1 MPRSQNSLTELAR
14 VGFARLGWA
23 ADELRALTEST
34 GVGTDALLGSFQTAA
49 DPDLALAG
57 ILKLQQRSPE
67 VALTTLQDD
76 ALRTRVARVFGASEG
91 LADFFCRHP
100 RQLAELGTDRL
111 ELPTAEG
118 ARDEMLDSVGAV
130 DGFSTLVGEDAWTA
144 LRVRYRTLLA
154 VVTAFDLEQG
164 NPVAGLDGVA
174 LALADLAAAALEASL
189 AVARTQLSTK
199 GHGLWHFPVA
209 EVAATRFAVIGMGKA
224 GAGELNYVSDVDV
237 IFVAEGSEGVGD
249 AEGLP
254 SSTAIEIGTRLAMVL
269 MRGISESGIEPGLW
283 EVDPNL
289 RPEGKAGA
297 LVRSLESHAA
307 YYDRWAKNWEFQALL
322 KARPMAG
329 DLALGEDYTRIV
341 APKVWSS
348 ASRENFVESVQRMR
362 ERVTSNI
369 KASDVE
375 YQLKLGP
382 GGLRDI
388 EFTVQLLQ
396 LVHGQV
402 DETVRQRGT
411 LAALGALADGGY
423 IGRVESVEFAQDYR
437 VLRLLEHRMQLRHLT
452 RTHLMP
458 RDESEQRVLA
468 RGSGLASSA
477 QDLITR
483 WSDIKVRVR
492 SLHERLFY
500 RPLLAAVAA
509 LSPDEQALT
518 SAQAEARLAA
528 IGFLNPAGAL
538 NHIRAMTAGVSRRA
552 AIQRT
557 LLPVMLQWF
566 ANGADPDYGLL
577 AFRRLSDTLGETYWF
592 LRMLRDS
599 SGAAARLT
607 QVLSGSRFVGELL
620 ERIPE
625 AAAWL
630 ENDEELRPRAL
641 AVLEDETRAI
651 VARHESPDAAAMAL
665 RTARRREV
673 LRLAIS
679 SILGMCTVEELG
691 LALTDITTVHLQG
704 TLSVIRQSAAP
715 ASGDGIEFAIIGM
728 GRYGGGELG
737 FGSDADVL
745 YVYRA
750 VRVDKATAQSVAQF
764 IVNELN
770 RLTEDARLP
779 LDLDIDLRPEGK
791 NGPAVRSLES
801 YANYYERWSL
811 TWEAQALLRANGVAG
826 DRALIEDFHALAD
839 TVRYPAAISE
849 TEVREVKRIKARVEK
864 ERLPQGADPARH
876 LKLGRGSLSDVEWY
890 VQLLQL
896 QYALRIPGLRTTSTL
911 DALAAAEDAGLINH
925 DDARKLREA
934 WLFASRARSA
944 MTLWTNKTSDVLP
957 ADRRQLEGVARLLEY
972 PPGSATRLE
981 EDYLGVTRRSR
992 TVFDRLFYGQ

>member
-1 MPRSQNSLTELAR
+1 MPRSQTTLTDLAR
-14 VGFARLGWA
+14 VGFAQLGWA
-23 ADELRALTEST
+23 GEELRALAETS
-34 GVGTDALLGSFQTAA
+34 GVALDDLLASFQLAA
-49 DPDLALAG
+49 DPDLALQG
-57 ILKLQQRSPE
+57 VKRILQRAES
-67 VALTTLQDD
+67 AMLD
-76 ALRTRVARVFGASEG
+76 ALRDPAARNRVVRVFGASSG
-91 LADFFCRHP
+91 LTDFFARHP
-100 RQLAELGTDRL
+100 EQLAALGSAPLDLPDRESAARALL
-111 ELPTAEG
+111 EAV
-118 ARDEMLDSVGAV
+118 AAV
-130 DGFSTLVGEDAWTA
+130 DGFSTALGEDAWTA
-144 LRVRYRTLLA
+144 LRIRYRVLLA
-154 VVTAFDLEQG
+154 LVTAYDLEQP
-164 NPVAGLDGVA
+164 NPVAGLDTVA
-174 LALADLAAAALEASL
+174 RSLTDLAAGALEAAL
-189 AVARTQLSTK
+189 AVARSQVSTK
-199 GHGLWHFPVA
+199 GHGLWQFPIEQVR
-209 EVAATRFAVIGMGKA
+209 ATRFAIIGMGKA

-237 IFVAEGSEGVGD
+237 IFVADGD
-249 AEGLP
+249 EEAGL
-254 SSTAIEIGTRLAMVL
+254 STSTAVEIGTRLAMVT
-269 MRGISESGIEPGLW
+269 MRGIGETGLEPGLW

-322 KARPMAG
+322 KARPLAG

-362 ERVTSNI
+362 ERVTEHI
-369 KASDVE
+369 KPDDVE

-396 LVHGQV
+396 LVHGQT

-411 LAALGALADGGY
+411 LPALAALAEGSY

-437 VLRLLEHRMQLRHLT
+437 ILRLLEHRLQLRNLS

-458 RDESEQRVLA
+458 RDEAEQRVLA

-477 QDLITR
+477 DELVLR
-483 WSDIKVRVR
+483 WNAIKVRVR
-492 SLHERLFY
+492 NLHERLFY

-538 NHIRAMTAGVSRRA
+538 GHIAAMTAGVSRRA

-630 ENDEELRPRAL
+630 ENDEELHPRAR
-641 AVLEDETRAI
+641 AVLDDETRAI
-651 VARHESPDAAAMAL
+651 VARHDTPDAAAMAL

-673 LRLAIS
+673 LRLAIA
-679 SILGMCTVEELG
+679 SILGMVTVEELG
-691 LALTDITTVHLQG
+691 RGLTDITTVHLEG
-704 TLSVIRQSAAP
+704 TLSVIRQSAALVN
-715 ASGDGIEFAIIGM
+715 GDGIEFAIIGM

-745 YVYRA
+745 YVYRPT
-750 VRVDKATAQSVAQF
+750 RVDKQTGQSVAQF
-764 IVNELN
+764 IVNELK
-770 RLTEDARLP
+770 RLTEDHRLP

-801 YANYYERWSL
+801 YAAYYERWSL

-826 DRALIEDFHALAD
+826 DRALIESFHELAD
-839 TVRYPAAISE
+839 TVRYPRAISE
-849 TEVREVKRIKARVEK
+849 TEIREVKRIKARVEK

-896 QYALRIPGLRTTSTL
+896 RHAVRLPALRTTSTL
-911 DALAAAEDAGLINH
+911 EALSAAEEAGLINH
-925 DDARKLREA
+925 DDARKLHDA
-934 WLFASRARSA
+934 WIFASRARSA
-944 MTLWTNKTSDVLP
+944 MTLWTNKTADVLP
-957 ADRRQLEGVARLLEY
+957 SDRRQLEGVARLMEY
-972 PPGSATRLE
+972 PPGSATQLE
-981 EDYLGVTRRSR
+981 EDYLGVTRRAR
-992 TVFDRLFYGQ
+992 TVFERLFYGT

>member
-1 MPRSQNSLTELAR
+1 
-14 VGFARLGWA
+14 V
-23 ADELRALTEST
+23 
-34 GVGTDALLGSFQTAA
+34 
-49 DPDLALAG
+49 
-57 ILKLQQRSPE
+57 
-67 VALTTLQDD
+67 
-76 ALRTRVARVFGASEG
+76 
-91 LADFFCRHP
+91 
-100 RQLAELGTDRL
+100 
-111 ELPTAEG
+111 
-118 ARDEMLDSVGAV
+118 
-130 DGFSTLVGEDAWTA
+130 
-144 LRVRYRTLLA
+144 
-154 VVTAFDLEQG
+154 
-164 NPVAGLDGVA
+164 
-174 LALADLAAAALEASL
+174 
-189 AVARTQLSTK
+189 STK
-199 GHGLWHFPVA
+199 GHGLWYFPA
-209 EVAATRFAVIGMGKA
+209 EEVRATRFAIIGMGKA

-237 IFVAEGSEGVGD
+237 IFVAEGSSGGPD
-249 AEGLP
+249 GLELP
-254 SSTAIEIGTRLAMVL
+254 TSTAVEIGTRLAMVT
-269 MRGISESGIEPGLW
+269 MRGIGETGLEPGLW

-322 KARPMAG
+322 KARPLAG
-329 DLALGEDYTRIV
+329 DAALGEDYTRLV

-362 ERVTSNI
+362 ERVTEHI
-369 KASDVE
+369 KPDDVE

-402 DETVRQRGT
+402 DESVRQRGT
-411 LAALGALADGGY
+411 LPALAALAEGGY

-437 VLRLLEHRMQLRHLT
+437 ILRLLEHRMQLRHLS

-458 RDESEQRVLA
+458 RDEASQRVLA
-468 RGSGLASSA
+468 RGSGLATSA
-477 QDLITR
+477 DELIGR
-483 WSDIKVRVR
+483 WTDIKVRVR

-538 NHIRAMTAGVSRRA
+538 SHIAAMTAGVSRRA

-630 ENDEELRPRAL
+630 ENDEELRPREM

-651 VARHESPDAAAMAL
+651 VARHDTPDAAAMAL

-673 LRLAIS
+673 LRLAIA
-679 SILGMCTVEELG
+679 SILGMVTVEELG
-691 LALTDITTVHLQG
+691 RGLTDITTVHLEG
-704 TLSVIRQSAAP
+704 TLSVIRQSAALVN
-715 ASGDGIEFAIIGM
+715 GDGIEFAIIGM

-745 YVYRA
+745 YVYRP
-750 VRVDKATAQSVAQF
+750 VRVDKQTAQSVAQF
-764 IVNELN
+764 IVNELV

-791 NGPAVRSLES
+791 NGPAVRSLDS
-801 YANYYERWSL
+801 YAAYYERWSL

-826 DRALIEDFHALAD
+826 DRSLIEDFHALAD
-839 TVRYPAAISE
+839 TVRYPRAISE
-849 TEVREVKRIKARVEK
+849 TEIREVKRIKARVEK

-896 QYALRIPGLRTTSTL
+896 QHASRLPALRTTSTL
-911 DALAAAEDAGLINH
+911 AALTAAEDASLINH
-925 DDARKLREA
+925 DDARKLHDA
-934 WLFASRARSA
+934 WIFASRARSA

-957 ADRRQLEGVARLLEY
+957 GDRRQLEGVARLMEY
-972 PPGSATRLE
+972 PPGSATQLE
-981 EDYLGVTRRSR
+981 EDYLGVTRRAR
-992 TVFDRLFYGQ
+992 TVFERLFYGV

>member
-1 MPRSQNSLTELAR
+1 MPRSQTTLTDLAR
-14 VGFARLGWA
+14 VGFAHLGE
-23 ADELRALTEST
+23 ADEQLRALEAAS
-34 GVGTDALLGSFQTAA
+34 GVLLPELLASFQTAA
-49 DPDLALAG
+49 DPDLALRG
-57 ILKLQQRSPE
+57 VQRILQRASD
-67 VALTTLQDD
+67 VMMAALVDPL
-76 ALRTRVARVFGASEG
+76 LRTRVVRVFGASEG
-91 LADFFCRHP
+91 LTDFFVRHP
-100 RQLAELGTDRL
+100 SRLPELGVADLR
-111 ELPTAEG
+111 LPTAET
-118 ARDEMLDSVGAV
+118 AKRELLASVDAV
-130 DGFSTLVGEDAWTA
+130 DGFAGIVGENAWTA
-144 LRVRYRTLLA
+144 LRIRYRVLLA
-154 VVTAFDLEQG
+154 LVTAYDLEQP
-164 NPVAGLDGVA
+164 NPVAGLDRIA
-174 LALADLAAAALEASL
+174 SSLADLASGALEASL

-199 GHGLWHFPVA
+199 GNGLWHFPVEQVREA
-209 EVAATRFAVIGMGKA
+209 RLAIIGMGKA
-224 GAGELNYVSDVDV
+224 GARELNYVSDVDV
-237 IFVAEGSEGVGD
+237 IFVGEPDAAGVIG
-249 AEGLP
+249 AP
-254 SSTAIEIGTRLAMVL
+254 TAIEITTRLAMVT
-269 MRGISESGIEPGLW
+269 MRGISEAGIEPGLW

-322 KARPMAG
+322 KARPLAG
-329 DLALGEDYTRIV
+329 DLLLGEEYTRLV

-348 ASRENFVESVQRMR
+348 SSRENFVESVQRMR
-362 ERVTSNI
+362 ERVTEHI
-369 KASDVE
+369 KPADVE

-396 LVHGQV
+396 LVHGQM
-402 DETVRQRGT
+402 DESVRQRGT
-411 LAALGALADGGY
+411 LPALAALAEGGY

-437 VLRLLEHRMQLRHLT
+437 VLRLLEHRMQLRHLS
-452 RTHLMP
+452 RTHMMP
-458 RDESEQRVLA
+458 RDEPEQRVLA
-468 RGSGLASSA
+468 RGSGLATSA
-477 QDLITR
+477 ANLITR

-492 SLHERLFY
+492 TLHERLFY

-528 IGFLNPAGAL
+528 IGFQNPAGAL
-538 NHIRAMTAGVSRRA
+538 SHIAAMTAGVSRRA
-552 AIQRT
+552 SIQRT

-630 ENDEELRPRAL
+630 ENDEELRPRPV

-691 LALTDITTVHLQG
+691 VALTQITTTHLQG

-715 ASGDGIEFAIIGM
+715 SSGDGIEFAIIGM

-750 VRVDKATAQSVAQF
+750 VRVDKQTAQSVAQF
-764 IVNELN
+764 IVNEIN
-770 RLTEDARLP
+770 RLTEDHRLP

-826 DRALIEDFHALAD
+826 DRALIESFHALAD
-839 TVRYPAAISE
+839 SVRYPTSISE
-849 TEVREVKRIKARVEK
+849 MEVREVKRIKARVEK

-896 QYALRIPGLRTTSTL
+896 QDAGRVPAIRTTSTL
-911 DALAAAEDAGLINH
+911 EALAAEEAAGLISH
-925 DDARKLREA
+925 DDARKLHAA
-934 WLFASRARSA
+934 WIFASRARSA

-957 ADRRQLEGVARLLEY
+957 TDRRQLEGVARLLEY

-992 TVFDRLFYGQ
+992 AVFERLFYGQ

>member
-1 MPRSQNSLTELAR
+1 LWYFP
-14 VGFARLGWA
+14 
-23 ADELRALTEST
+23 
-34 GVGTDALLGSFQTAA
+34 
-49 DPDLALAG
+49 
-57 ILKLQQRSPE
+57 
-67 VALTTLQDD
+67 
-76 ALRTRVARVFGASEG
+76 
-91 LADFFCRHP
+91 
-100 RQLAELGTDRL
+100 AEQ
-111 ELPTAEG
+111 
-118 ARDEMLDSVGAV
+118 
-130 DGFSTLVGEDAWTA
+130 
-144 LRVRYRTLLA
+144 VR
-154 VVTAFDLEQG
+154 
-164 NPVAGLDGVA
+164 
-174 LALADLAAAALEASL
+174 
-189 AVARTQLSTK
+189 
-199 GHGLWHFPVA
+199 
-209 EVAATRFAVIGMGKA
+209 ATRFAIIGMGKA
-224 GAGELNYVSDVDV
+224 GAMELNYVSDVDV
-237 IFVAEGSEGVGD
+237 IFVAEGSPPEGPDGQ
-249 AEGLP
+249 GLAT
-254 SSTAIEIGTRLAMVL
+254 STAVEIGTRLAMVT
-269 MRGISESGIEPGLW
+269 MRGIGESGLEPALW

-322 KARPMAG
+322 KARPLAG
-329 DLALGEDYTRIV
+329 DLELGTAYTELV

-362 ERVTSNI
+362 ERVTLHI
-369 KASDVE
+369 KPTDMD

-396 LVHGQV
+396 LVHGQT
-402 DETVRQRGT
+402 DDSVRQGST
-411 LAALGALADGGY
+411 LAALAALAEAGY

-437 VLRLLEHRMQLRHLT
+437 ILRLLEHRLQLMHLR

-477 QDLITR
+477 GELIVR
-483 WSDIKVRVR
+483 WTAVKVRVR

-538 NHIRAMTAGVSRRA
+538 AHIAAMTAGVSRRA

-630 ENDEELRPRAL
+630 ENDDELRPRAL

-673 LRLAIS
+673 LRMAIS

-691 LALTDITTVHLQG
+691 VALTDITTVHLQG
-704 TLSVIRQSAAP
+704 TLSVIRQSAALM
-715 ASGDGIEFAIIGM
+715 SGDGIEFAIIGM

-737 FGSDADVL
+737 FGSDAE
-745 YVYRA
+745 
-750 VRVDKATAQSVAQF
+750 RVDKQTGQSVAQF

-770 RLTEDARLP
+770 RLTEDHRLP
-779 LDLDIDLRPEGK
+779 LDLDIDLRPEGS
-791 NGPAVRSLES
+791 NGPAVRSLDS
-801 YANYYERWSL
+801 YAAYYSRWSL

-839 TVRYPAAISE
+839 TVRYPVAIAE
-849 TEVREVKRIKARVEK
+849 MEVREVKRIKARVEK

-890 VQLLQL
+890 VQLVQL
-896 QYALRIPGLRTTSTL
+896 QNAGRVPSIRTTSTL
-911 DALAAAEDAGLINH
+911 EALAAEESAGLINH
-925 DDARKLREA
+925 ADAEKLREA

-957 ADRRQLEGVARLLEY
+957 SDRRQLEGVARLLEY
-972 PPGSATRLE
+972 PPGSATQLE
-981 EDYLGVTRRSR
+981 EDYLGITRRSR
-992 TVFDRLFYGQ
+992 TVFERLFYGV

>member
-1 MPRSQNSLTELAR
+1 MPRSKTTLTELAR
-14 VGFARLGWA
+14 VGFAELGWA
-23 ADELRALTEST
+23 GDELRALEEAS
-34 GVGTDALLGSFQTAA
+34 GVPQAEVVPAFQLAA
-49 DPDLALAG
+49 DPDQALRG
-57 ILKLQQRSPE
+57 IGRILQRSPE
-67 VALTTLQDD
+67 VMIAVLREE
-76 ALRTRVARVFGASEG
+76 ALRTRVIRLFGASGG
-91 LADFFCRHP
+91 LIEFFSRHP
-100 RQLAELGTDRL
+100 GRLAEIDAGAL
-111 ELPTAEG
+111 ELPDAETAKRELL
-118 ARDEMLDSVGAV
+118 ESVQAV
-130 DGFSTLVGEDAWTA
+130 DGFSGIVGEDAWTA
-144 LRVRYRTLLA
+144 LRVRYRVLLA
-154 VVTAFDLEQG
+154 RVTAFDLEQP
-164 NPVAGLDGVA
+164 NPVAGLDQVA
-174 LALADLAAAALEASL
+174 RSLADLASGALEAAL
-189 AVARTQLSTK
+189 AVARSEVSTK
-199 GHGLWHFPVA
+199 GHGLWQFPVDD
-209 EVAATRFAVIGMGKA
+209 VRATRFAIIGMGKA

-237 IFVAEGSEGVGD
+237 IFVAEGDE
-249 AEGLP
+249 AAGLKT
-254 SSTAIEIGTRLAMVL
+254 STAIEIGTRLAMVT
-269 MRGISESGIEPGLW
+269 MRGIGETGLEPGLW

-307 YYDRWAKNWEFQALL
+307 YYERWAKNWEFQALL
-322 KARPMAG
+322 KARPLAG
-329 DLALGEDYTRIV
+329 DLALGEDYTRLV
-341 APKVWSS
+341 APQVWSS

-362 ERVTSNI
+362 ERVTEHI
-369 KASDVE
+369 KAADIE

-396 LVHGQV
+396 LVHGQQ
-402 DETVRQRGT
+402 DDSVRQRST
-411 LAALGALADGGY
+411 LEALGALADAGY
-423 IGRVESVEFAQDYR
+423 IGRVESVKFAQDYR
-437 VLRLLEHRMQLRHLT
+437 ILRLLEHRLQLRQLS

-458 RDESEQRVLA
+458 RDEPEQRVLA
-468 RGSGLASSA
+468 RSSGLAASA
-477 QDLITR
+477 ADLITR
-483 WSDIKVRVR
+483 WSAIKVRVR

-528 IGFLNPAGAL
+528 IGFVNPAGAL
-538 NHIRAMTAGVSRRA
+538 GHIAAMTAGVSRRA

-630 ENDEELRPRAL
+630 ENDEELRPRARAL
-641 AVLEDETRAI
+641 LEEETRAI

-673 LRLAIS
+673 LRMAIS

-691 LALTDITTVHLQG
+691 KALTDITTVHLEG
-704 TLSVIRQSAAP
+704 TLAVIRQSAAP

-745 YVYRA
+745 YVYKPQ
-750 VRVDKATAQSVAQF
+750 RVDKQTAQSVAQF
-764 IVNELN
+764 IVNELG

-779 LDLDIDLRPEGK
+779 LDLDVDLRPEGK
-791 NGPAVRSLES
+791 NGPSVRSIDS
-801 YANYYERWSL
+801 YAAYYERWSL

-826 DRALIEDFHALAD
+826 ERTLIEEFHALAD
-839 TVRYPAAISE
+839 TVRYPRDISE
-849 TEVREVKRIKARVEK
+849 TEIREVKRIKARVEK

-896 QYALRIPGLRTTSTL
+896 QHASRVPALRTTSTL
-911 DALAAAEDAGLINH
+911 EALAAEEAAGLISH
-925 DDARKLREA
+925 DDARKLHDA
-934 WLFASRARSA
+934 WIFASRARSA

-957 ADRRQLEGVARLLEY
+957 TDRRQLEGVARLMEY
-972 PPGSATRLE
+972 PPGSATQLE
-981 EDYLGVTRRSR
+981 EDYLGVTRRAR
-992 TVFDRLFYGQ
+992 AVFERLFYGQ